1 MHTLVDTSPALSL
14 FRYWSDQAPAHEQ
27 WSFGQ
32 HQFLG
37 AIAPIRHWVVAGR
50 GVAVLPEYFIAHD
63 LEEGRLQ
70 RVLTHVEP
78 RTDWFRLVWL
88 KDHLRASELSALGR
102 FLVDQPLR

>member
-37 AIAPIRHWVVAGR
+37 AIAPIRHWWLRVVG
-50 GVAVLPEYFIAHD
+50 
-63 LEEGRLQ
+63 
-70 RVLTHVEP
+70 
-78 RTDWFRLVWL
+78 
-88 KDHLRASELSALGR
+88 LRFYSSTSSPTTLRRADSSAC
-102 FLVDQPLR
+102 